1 MQNILELADVQKIAP
16 ELEKTKVLPRDVA
29 EKVQLIVFAAEKRKL
44 HLLTTNNF
52 PEQVKEL
59 LTKLTDKGYTYEL
72 FYTDLA

>member
-16 ELEKTKVLPRDVA
+16 DLEKTKVLPRDIA

-52 PEQVKEL
+52 PDEVSQL
-59 LTKLTDKGYTYEL
+59 LGKLTDKGYTYEL
-72 FYTDLA
+72 FYTDIA